1 MPMVWLTF
9 TYAKYFVTDRYDIMS
24 ITKNNT
30 TCKPASIKI
39 IRQNNIYSNDLKSSS
54 WDGGMAIPDA
64 RVGAKDVSMLTDFC
78 FFHSVTKMQ
87 KLKKSK
93 NYSFGKLAFGQFHAK
108 ATSVRRATFKV
119 LKKSTNY
126 LAIKSRKLTNI
137 LLLIYS
143 ARASLFSAKISLHP
157 PSSCLQIC
165 LNHYVNTDNN
175 EMLFC
180 FNPELLVSNEMVLQ
194 KICKQ

>member
-1 MPMVWLTF
+1 MVWLTF
-9 TYAKYFVTDRYDIMS
+9 TYAKYFVTHRYDIMS

-30 TCKPASIKI
+30 TCKPASIKLA
-39 IRQNNIYSNDLKSSS
+39 RQNNIYSNDLKSSK
-54 WDGGMAIPDA
+54 WDGGKVVPDA
-64 RVGAKDVSMLTDFC
+64 RVGAIDISMLTDFC
-78 FFHSVTKMQ
+78 FFHSVNKMQ
-87 KLKKSK
+87 KSRESK
-93 NYSFGKLAFGQFHAK
+93 NYSFSKLDSGQLHAK
-108 ATSVRRATFKV
+108 ASSIRLATFK
-119 LKKSTNY
+119 LFKKSTNY
-126 LAIKSRKLTNI
+126 LAIKSRKVTNI

-165 LNHYVNTDNN
+165 LNHYVNNHIN
-175 EMLFC
+175 EKLFC